1 MPRLPGICEE
11 CGAIYPSALRAAASG
26 EAPEFEVPAP
36 CPACGGSGRV
46 PPEVLDRLGSLIRAA
61 RAVGGD
67 RERLDRIEDR
77 FRDAAVEPGRSLD
90 ADAER
95 IRRARLRA
103 GIDPDFGPDLVAALP
118 GFRRGEV
125 EAFLRLL
132 RIAVDLG
139 LTARVAGEDEGG
151 RVDSLLEEAYDRHG
165 PEERPGSAEPGPA
178 ERARHRLRAAGRNDP
193 CPCGSGEKYKECH
206 WVDDLRETR

>member
-26 EAPEFEVPAP
+26 EAPAFEVPAP
-36 CPACGGSGRV
+36 CPVCGGSGRV
-46 PPEVLDRLGSLIRAA
+46 PPEVLDRLGSLVRAA
-61 RAVGGD
+61 GVVGGD
-67 RERLDRIEDR
+67 RERLGDVEDR
-77 FRDAAVEPGRSLD
+77 FRDAAVEPGQSLD

-103 GIDPDFGPDLVAALP
+103 RVDSDVGPDLVAALP

-132 RIAVDLG
+132 RIAVELE
-139 LTARVAGEDEGG
+139 LAERPAGEAEGG
-151 RVDSLLEEAYDRHG
+151 RVDRMLEAAYDRHG
-165 PEERPGSAEPGPA
+165 ADEAPGAGEPGPA
-178 ERARHRLRAAGRNDP
+178 ERARRRLHAAGRNDP